1 MIGSISSITMSSS
14 MNMPEEQ
21 PQLPLKIQVSR
32 STEDEI
38 SQQIEVEAVEEVC
51 NTTCAAVETTS
62 CGIEDTCVRSSSDT
76 IPNTTTNTDIVSKV
90 QHGRA
95 WDGMCC
101 LGTMEDIT
109 DENYVEYQ
117 SFPSMVWM
125 PSLFERCVVQELL
138 ETQFTKYL
146 ERVQTTDCMSELTR
160 LVSVGPP
167 IYLSDPHALPLAS
180 ENDTHICQL
189 WYSCPNSTTETT
201 TTDIHRG
208 EYHSAILHG
217 AKVGKEREELWDQ
230 LKTLLTE
237 QLHQKKQ
244 QEEQE
249 EDEQLKKQSILEGK
263 KEESNI
269 NTQKPTDEFMS
280 SK

>member
-1 MIGSISSITMSSS
+1 
-14 MNMPEEQ
+14 MNMNMTEEEQ
-21 PQLPLKIQVSR
+21 PQPPLLIQVSVDV
-32 STEDEI
+32 TEDDVSERM
-38 SQQIEVEAVEEVC
+38 EVEVVEEVS
-51 NTTCAAVETTS
+51 NSSTAVETTPTS
-62 CGIEDTCVRSSSDT
+62 CGIEHACVTSSSDT
-76 IPNTTTNTDIVSKV
+76 TATVSKV

-160 LVSVGPP
+160 LVSAGPP

-189 WYSCPNSTTETT
+189 WYSSPNSTTETT
-201 TTDIHRG
+201 TTDIDRG

-217 AKVGKEREELWDQ
+217 AKVGTEREELWEQ

-237 QLHQKKQ
+237 QRNQKKQ
-244 QEEQE
+244 QEEIE
-249 EDEQLKKQSILEGK
+249 EKEQLKKQMFLGEK
-263 KEESNI
+263 QEESNI
-269 NTQKPTDEFMS
+269 NIQKSTDA
-280 SK
+280 